1 MSAKL
6 RIIGDIDPFAIG
18 GDDAELCAFPLVG
31 ASDIVSHLVL
41 QTSFITAQQFKAH
54 KSLDTYN
61 QFTSGWVKEVCAHR
75 IKEIC
80 VVTAWV
86 SVEYCDYASWY

>member
-31 ASDIVSHLVL
+31 ASDIASYLVL

-54 KSLDTYN
+54 KSLDAYN
-61 QFTSGWVKEVCAHR
+61 QFHKWMGERSVC
-75 IKEIC
+75 
-80 VVTAWV
+80 T
-86 SVEYCDYASWY
+86 